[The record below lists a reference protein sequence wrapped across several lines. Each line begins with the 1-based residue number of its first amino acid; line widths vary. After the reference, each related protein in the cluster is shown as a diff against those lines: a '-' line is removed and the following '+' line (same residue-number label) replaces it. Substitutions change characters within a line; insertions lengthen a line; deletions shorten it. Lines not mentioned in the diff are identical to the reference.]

1 MAQNFLKF
9 SVQMHFYAVNSLPVS
24 TYEFIISPEIIGRSP
39 KIIGRLFKKYQETL
53 ECSEVAKIGCTN
65 VFVCCKF
72 IASVYL

>member
-9 SVQMHFYAVNSLPVS
+9 TVQMHFYAVNSLTVS
-24 TYEFIISPEIIGRSP
+24 IYEFIIFPKTIGRF
-39 KIIGRLFKKYQETL
+39 FKKYRETL
-53 ECSEVAKIGCTN
+53 ECSEFAKIGCTN